1 MIDKNEL
8 KTVEDL
14 LKNHNGSL
22 SDPSLLE
29 ALKALKGNKIFSI
42 ELPIEQIKLTQTEKE
57 ESTTQDKEVT
67 MKNDE
72 VSLKLKASP
81 ELLKEFIRGEKV
93 RITVLQPQTQLP
105 TGD

>member
-1 MIDKNEL
+1 
-8 KTVEDL
+8 
-14 LKNHNGSL
+14 
-22 SDPSLLE
+22 
-29 ALKALKGNKIFSI
+29 
-42 ELPIEQIKLTQTEKE
+42 
-57 ESTTQDKEVT
+57 

>member
-1 MIDKNEL
+1 MIDKSDL
-8 KTVEDL
+8 KAVVDL
-14 LKNHNGSL
+14 LKKHKGSMD
-22 SDPSLLE
+22 DPSFLE
-29 ALKALKGNKIFSI
+29 ALKTLAGNKIFSI
-42 ELPIEQIKLTQTEKE
+42 ELPIEQIKITQTEKE